1 MADRDST
8 EMPNV
13 IFYSGGLMAFGITT
27 LLMVGINYF
36 MEYLGIDESPSL
48 SIVQAFLIFLLAGAI
63 VGYAVANKADGDY
76 IRVGIKTGLFTS
88 FINVSMMYINKS
100 FTGALWAICGSILG
114 GCLGG
119 IIYSRK
125 ASVKSESE
133 V

>member
-1 MADRDST
+1 
-8 EMPNV
+8 MPNS
-13 IFYSGGLMAFGITT
+13 IFYSGGLIAFGITM
-27 LLMVGINYF
+27 LLMVGINYS
-36 MEYLGIDESPSL
+36 MEYLGIGESPIL
-48 SIVQAFLIFLLAGAI
+48 SFIQAFMIFLLAGSI

-76 IRVGIKTGLFTS
+76 IRVGIKTGLFTA
-88 FINVSMMYINKS
+88 FINVSMMYINRS

-125 ASVKSESE
+125 VTAKSEPEASLLPDSS